1 MKKENKI
8 IMKYNFNFN
17 RINSFF
23 INLIS
28 ATVPYSD
35 ENIIYNSIP
44 IFFDSRMKKLRG
56 DLHGY

>member
-1 MKKENKI
+1 
-8 IMKYNFNFN
+8 MKYNFNFN